1 MNYLLSWHHNNN
13 NYKNKG
19 IEKFC
24 LNHKLLLP
32 VSPLPSPA
40 LPSLYPRSPPSLP
53 LTPSSCHHRFQNCRN
68 QLSFSILLYFHYSVH
83 FLQRILLD
91 FPSVTSLA
99 YMPFLSCHRTTPTL
113 SPPLD
118 EILVRRNFRLTFG
131 WRSTHCT
138 SKDIIIIISRS
149 WYRHCQI
156 SCWGASNLCCNYA
169 LHEIDLAPN
178 GILSDYANWSII
190 IKLDSVWIRKFQ
202 QIYLWVRLPQ

>member
-1 MNYLLSWHHNNN
+1 MGLGRRHGCIVIAIHLPIVFAEIINFATNNHFYTFAN
-13 NYKNKG
+13 
-19 IEKFC
+19 FTR
-24 LNHKLLLP
+24 
-32 VSPLPSPA
+32 VASPTNSNTGGSRLI
-40 LPSLYPRSPPSLP
+40 
-53 LTPSSCHHRFQNCRN
+53 F
-68 QLSFSILLYFHYSVH
+68 SVH
-83 FLQRILLD
+83 FSYFLYIFYHPQRILLD